1 MVAIRSPSWTTSP
14 SATCILVTTPGPSAR
29 TGISIFID
37 SRITRVSP
45 SSTLSPS
52 AATTFHTFAT
62 ISARTSAT
70 GDSSCRCLEPLP
82 GTQLAHQGRIVVPAD
97 ELRAGEQVRV
107 EGQVRL
113 WPGDA
118 EGGHR
123 LPRAVKGLRPV
134 GAVDAELGQ
143 QRVVERRHRV
153 ARLIAG
159 VHPHALARGLVPLGD
174 RARAGQ
180 EPDRVLGVDPQ
191 L

>member
-1 MVAIRSPSWTTSP
+1 MLAIGSPSCTTSP

-45 SSTLSPS
+45 SPTVSPS
-52 AATTFHTFAT
+52 FATTFHTFAT

-70 GDSSCRCLEPLP
+70 GDSSCRYLEPLP

-107 EGQVRL
+107 ERQVGL
-113 WPGDA
+113 GPGDV

-123 LPRAVKGLRPV
+123 LPRSVQGLRPV
-134 GAVDAELGQ
+134 RAV
-143 QRVVERRHRV
+143 H
-153 ARLIAG
+153 
-159 VHPHALARGLVPLGD
+159 
-174 RARAGQ
+174 
-180 EPDRVLGVDPQ
+180 
-191 L
+191 